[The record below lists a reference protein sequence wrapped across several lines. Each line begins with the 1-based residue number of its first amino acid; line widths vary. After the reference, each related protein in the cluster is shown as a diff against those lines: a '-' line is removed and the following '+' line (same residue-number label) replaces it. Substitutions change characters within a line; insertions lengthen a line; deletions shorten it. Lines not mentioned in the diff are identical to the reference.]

1 MAASTRYFMDL
12 PEQFADKELFFFEDG
27 LQAHAAPGVRGVD
40 LSRRLQQVGSALQA
54 TSVAQQRV
62 LLVLPQG
69 IAFVEGLLACLH
81 ANLAAVPLPYLADPA
96 ALAAA
101 IGRIGGDAQAICV
114 LTDAA
119 AKEQLDGLCAIPLV
133 DIGQLNVPDTARLPA
148 RERCEDDAAVV
159 LYTSGSTGAPKGIVL
174 SHRNL
179 WVQASGGATQWQLC
193 ANSRVLSWMPQYH
206 NFGLHLGI
214 LAPLSQGASSVLMAP
229 ASFVASPATWFQA
242 IDKYRAT
249 HTGAPN
255 FALDVCHARI
265 RAEEVQGILLDSLQA
280 LVCGG
285 EPVRKDSCERFAE
298 RFSALGFDAT
308 VLCPHYGMSEAGAVS
323 TRSAKRGGPR
333 FLALDLAAVQQ
344 GEVRCAAQNAA
355 VRYAASCGEPG
366 AAGAQICIVDPDTL
380 ACCAEGRIGEIWI
393 RSEGVAAGYLQRDAE
408 TAQQF
413 GVVPVG
419 GDTGYLRSGDLG
431 FLDERQLYVV
441 GRIKEVMIMRGK
453 NHYPAD
459 IEASIRDALPEIA
472 LPVAVFSVEADGQE
486 RLVIVQEV
494 GEALAEADL
503 EALCKRIVAQVSAAH
518 GLEVH
523 EVCLVEAGEIAA
535 TPSGKLQRNQC
546 RQAYLVQAL
555 RQRRRHRVRQRAM
568 QEQPAKPAQPGVPLE
583 ILARLRAEVL
593 PACLDMDAD
602 MLDRAGSLAEL
613 GLDSVEYIQV
623 ARQIEV
629 VFGLRFEPTL
639 LFKYRSFDDLAH
651 FLQGQVAGDTGNGG
665 SDTAS
670 APAAGG
676 LRTEGPSRIAVIG
689 MSCHFPG
696 GASDPQRFWDNLV
709 GGADAITPLPAERA
723 AWFTQADGAA
733 DWLTSAAFPQWGGF
747 IDGVDAFDADFFGI
761 APLEAECLD
770 PQQRKLL
777 ELSWSVFE
785 HAGYDPR
792 EFKGRDVGMFVG
804 AHSVD
809 YLDLASNRAAL
820 RDLYGAYL
828 DSGMHMSLIAN
839 RVSRWFDFNGPSQVV
854 NTACSSSLVAVH
866 HAVDSL
872 ERGDCSVAVA
882 AGINLILS
890 PRIYCASHSAGM
902 LAADGRCKSFDAA
915 ANGFVRAEGYGAVLL
930 KPYEDALRD
939 GDRIY
944 GVIRAACV
952 NHDGQSN
959 SLRAPNL
966 NAQKRLIRDAWRQAE
981 VAPDGIGYIEAHG
994 TGTPLGDPIEVQA
1007 LSEAFQQLQ
1016 DDTGVDI
1023 QPSSCVI
1030 GTAKTHI
1037 GHCESAAGIAG
1048 MLKVLLS
1055 LQHGVLPGM
1064 LHFTRRNPF
1073 IDLDDSPFRLATQ
1086 TQPWLP
1092 VVDGDVRRPRLAGI
1106 SSFGFGGVNAHVV
1119 VEEHLP
1125 QDHAARQPEDEQ
1137 LHAVPLSGRDSD
1149 ALQRQVRQLCAALDS
1164 GQLSGIGLA
1173 DIAYTLQ
1180 VGRASMASR
1189 LVVLADSS
1197 DGLRTQLRAWLA
1209 GDAAADVLVPGA
1221 APAGSTAVER
1231 MAVAWIEGASVEWRS
1246 LHGAPA
1252 PRRVALPTYPFAAD
1266 HYWIEAARPAA
1277 ASAPWLHP
1285 LVQRNTSSLSQ
1296 QRYSSVFSGSEFF
1309 LAHHVVR
1316 GQRLLPGVAQ
1326 LEMACAA
1333 ALLAS
1338 GSDAA
1343 AGIKLSDV
1351 AWLRPVVVATTALEV
1366 HVLLAART
1374 DGGIDFRIC
1383 SEDPQAREV
1392 LHSQGSVWLGPRT
1405 APVPLDLEAWRQQ
1418 CGMGQWSA
1426 EQCYAAYEGIGIDYG
1441 PAMRAVRAIDC
1452 GDGQALAA
1460 LALPASAADASGYRL
1475 HPSLLD
1481 AALHASL
1488 GLMQSVPAGSSPA
1501 LPFALDSLEI
1511 FAPCDSLMWA
1521 ALRRAGG
1528 TMVSKYD
1535 IDLCDGQGRVAVRL
1549 RGLAMR
1555 AASQPAPADAV
1566 HDGLQALYPVWDVVS
1581 AGAMAP
1587 PAPQRVLLVNA
1598 LPGELETLRRH
1609 HPQVQAWSAGGDEAG
1624 ALAPRLAQLGEF
1636 DHIVWR
1642 VPAQKTC
1649 GPHDEELIAAQQEGV
1664 LDGFRLIK
1672 ALLALG
1678 YGTRALEWTV
1688 LTTQT
1693 QALHADEEIRPAHA
1707 SVHGLV
1713 GSMAKEYPNWSVRLV
1728 DLPVDSAPA
1737 LAHIMD
1743 WPCDADGN
1751 ALVWRAGLCYR
1762 QRLLPGDMPVTGASP
1777 YRQAGVYVVI
1787 GGAGGIGAAW
1797 SAHLIHNYAANI
1809 VWIGRRPL
1817 DAQIQEKIDALAL
1830 LGPAPD
1836 YLSADA
1842 ADAEALEW
1850 AYRQILLRHG
1860 RVDGVVN
1867 AAIVLA
1873 DKSLG
1878 NMDEARFRSGLAA
1891 KVDVSVR
1898 LAQVFGHEHL
1908 DFMLFF
1914 SSLQSFSKAAGQ
1926 SNYAAGCTFK
1936 DAFGLQLGRSGAYP
1950 VKIMNWGYWGSVG
1963 IVAASAY
1970 RERMAQM
1977 GFASIEPEDGMLA
1990 LDSLLQGTPRQMAFL
2005 KTAEPAPIP
2014 AEMVSVYPPGSTV
2027 DDGAEQA
2034 LLDQVHAMLS
2044 RLTEQLRE
2052 RPDGALGDDTDT
2064 LSPAML
2070 DALVVRLRQDYALD
2084 LDATVMARMLTSDD
2098 VVISPPST

>member
-1 MAASTRYFMDL
+1 MDL

-27 LQAHAAPGVRGVD
+27 LQAQAVPGVRGAD
-40 LSRRLQQVGSALQA
+40 LSRRLQQAGSALQA

-62 LLVLPQG
+62 LLVVSQG
-69 IAFVEGLLACLH
+69 LAFVEGLLACLH

-101 IGRIGGDAQAICV
+101 IARIGGNAQAICV

-119 AKEQLDGLCAIPLV
+119 AKAQLDGLCAIPLV
-133 DIGQLNVPDTARLPA
+133 DIGQLGVSDTALLPA
-148 RERCEDDAAVV
+148 RARCEDDAAVV

-179 WVQASGGATQWQLC
+179 WAQAAGGAAQWQLC
-193 ANSRVLSWMPQYH
+193 ADSRVLSWMPQYH

-229 ASFVASPATWFQA
+229 SSFVASPATWFQA

-265 RAEEVQGILLDSLQA
+265 RAQEVQGILLDSLQV

-285 EPVRKDSCERFAE
+285 EPVRKDSCDRFAE
-298 RFSALGFDAT
+298 RFSALGFDAGA
-308 VLCPHYGMSEAGAVS
+308 LCPHYGMSEAGAVA

-344 GEVRCAAQNAA
+344 GEVRCAAPDAA
-355 VRYAASCGEPG
+355 VRHAASCGEPG
-366 AAGAQICIVDPDTL
+366 AAGVQIRIVDPDTL
-380 ACCAEGRIGEIWI
+380 ACCAKGRIGEIWI
-393 RSEGVAAGYLQRDAE
+393 RSDGVAAGYLQRDTE

-413 GVVPVG
+413 GVVPAG
-419 GDTGYLRSGDLG
+419 EDTPYLRSGDLG
-431 FLDERQLYVV
+431 FLDEGQLYVV

-459 IEASIRDALPEIA
+459 IEASIRDALPELA
-472 LPVAVFSVEADGQE
+472 LPVAAFSVEAEGQE

-494 GEALAEADL
+494 AEAVAEADL
-503 EALCKRIVAQVSAAH
+503 EALCRRIVAQVSAVH
-518 GLEVH
+518 GVEVH

-535 TPSGKLQRNQC
+535 TPSGKMQRSQC
-546 RQAYLVQAL
+546 RQAYLAQAL
-555 RQRRRHRVRQRAM
+555 RQRRRHRVRQRAAL
-568 QEQPAKPAQPGVPLE
+568 EHPATATQPGVPPAV
-583 ILARLRAEVL
+583 LARLRTEVL
-593 PACLDMDAD
+593 PACLDIDAAT
-602 MLDRAGSLAEL
+602 LERAASLAEL
-613 GLDSVEYIQV
+613 GLDSVEYIRV

-629 VFGLRFEPTL
+629 AFGLRFEPTL
-639 LFKYRSFDDLAH
+639 LFKYRSFEDLACYLH
-651 FLQGQVAGDTGNGG
+651 GQVAGEAEHGG
-665 SDTAS
+665 GGALPA
-670 APAAGG
+670 APAGKR
-676 LRTEGPSRIAVIG
+676 RTEGPSRIAVIG

-709 GGADAITPLPAERA
+709 HEVDGITPLPAERA
-723 AWFTQADGAA
+723 AWFAQAEGTA
-733 DWLTSAAFPQWGGF
+733 DSLASTAFPQWGGF

-804 AHSVD
+804 AHGVD
-809 YLDLASNRAAL
+809 YLDLASNRPAL
-820 RDLYGAYL
+820 RALYGAYL

-902 LAADGRCKSFDAA
+902 LAADGRCKSFDAT

-981 VAPDGIGYIEAHG
+981 LAPDGIGYIEAHG

-1016 DDTGVDI
+1016 DDTGVDVV
-1023 QPSSCVI
+1023 PASCVI

-1048 MLKVLLS
+1048 LLKVLLS

-1073 IDLDDSPFRLATQ
+1073 IDLDGSPFRLGTQ

-1092 VVDGDVRRPRLAGI
+1092 VAAGEARRPRLAGV

-1125 QDHAARQPEDEQ
+1125 PDQAARQPDDER

-1149 ALQRQVRQLCAALDS
+1149 ALRRQARQLCAALDS

-1180 VGRASMASR
+1180 VGRAAMASR
-1189 LVVLADSS
+1189 LVVLAVSR
-1197 DGLRTQLRAWLA
+1197 DGLRAQLHDWLA
-1209 GDAAADVLVPGA
+1209 GGAATGLHVPGA
-1221 APAGSTAVER
+1221 APSGSSAVER
-1231 MAVAWIEGASVEWRS
+1231 LAAAWIEGASVEWRT
-1246 LHGAPA
+1246 LHGTPA
-1252 PRRVALPTYPFAAD
+1252 PRRVVLPTYAFAAD
-1266 HYWIEAARPAA
+1266 RYWIEAARPAA
-1277 ASAPWLHP
+1277 ASVAWLHP
-1285 LVQRNTSSLSQ
+1285 LVHRNTSALGL
-1296 QRYSSVFSGSEFF
+1296 QRYSAVFSGSEFF
-1309 LAHHVVR
+1309 LADHVVR

-1338 GSDAA
+1338 GADAG
-1343 AGIKLSDV
+1343 AGIGLADV
-1351 AWLRPVVVATTALEV
+1351 AWLRPVVVAATPLEV
-1366 HVLLAART
+1366 HVLLAARS
-1374 DGGIDFRIC
+1374 DGAIDFRIC
-1383 SEDPQAREV
+1383 SQDPQAGEV
-1392 LHSQGSVWLGPRT
+1392 LHSQGSVRLGPRT
-1405 APVPLDLEAWRQQ
+1405 APVPLDLDEWRQQ
-1418 CGMGQWSA
+1418 CAVGQWSA
-1426 EQCYAAYEGIGIDYG
+1426 EQCYAAYAGMDIHYG
-1441 PAMRAVRAIDC
+1441 PAMRAVRSIHC
-1452 GDGQALAA
+1452 GDGQALAK
-1460 LALPASAADASGYRL
+1460 LGLPASAADPGGYRL

-1528 TMVSKYD
+1528 SAVSKYD

-1555 AASQPAPADAV
+1555 AASQPAPAAAV
-1566 HDGLQALYPVWDVVS
+1566 RDGLQALYPVWDAVS
-1581 AGAMAP
+1581 AGAMVP

-1609 HPQVQAWSAGGDEAG
+1609 HPQAQAWNGNMDADEAG
-1624 ALAPRLAQLGEF
+1624 VLASSLAQLGEF
-1636 DHIVWR
+1636 EHIVWR
-1642 VPAQKTC
+1642 VPLQKTC

-1664 LDGFRLIK
+1664 LGGFRLIK

-1678 YGTRALEWTV
+1678 YGARALEWTV

-1693 QALHADEEIRPAHA
+1693 QALHADEDIRPAHA
-1707 SVHGLV
+1707 SVHGLI
-1713 GSMAKEYPNWSVRLV
+1713 GSMAKEYPNWPVRLV
-1728 DLPVDSAPA
+1728 DLPVDGAPA
-1737 LAHIMD
+1737 LAHVMD

-1762 QRLLPGDMPVTGASP
+1762 QRLLPGDMPVSGASP

-1797 SAHLIHNYAANI
+1797 SAHMLRSHAANI

-1817 DAQIQEKIDALAL
+1817 DAQIQEKIDALAQW
-1830 LGPAPD
+1830 GPAPE

-1842 ADAEALEW
+1842 ADAEALER
-1850 AYRQILLRHG
+1850 AYRQILQRHG

-1878 NMDEARFRSGLAA
+1878 NMDEARFRDGLAA

-1898 LAQVFGHEHL
+1898 LAQVFGREAL

-1950 VKIMNWGYWGSVG
+1950 VKVMNWGYWGSVG
-1963 IVAASAY
+1963 IVASPAY

-1990 LDSLLQGTPRQMAFL
+1990 LDSLLQGTPQQMAFL
-2005 KTAEPAPIP
+2005 KTAEPAPEP
-2014 AEMVSVYPPGSTV
+2014 AEMLSVYPPDGTP
-2027 DDGAEQA
+2027 DDGAEEA

-2044 RLTEQLRE
+2044 RLTQQLRE
-2052 RPDGALGDDTDT
+2052 RTACAPGDAADT
-2064 LSPAML
+2064 LSPALL
-2070 DALVVRLRQDYALD
+2070 DALVERLRQDYALD
-2084 LDATVMARMLTSDD
+2084 LDTAEMARMLASDD
-2098 VVISPPST
+2098 AVISTPST